1 MPADT
6 YYNIAIGR
14 LQGQF
19 EVLASLDAKA
29 ATAIGFAAAVVP
41 IVGAFLSTTTLP
53 GIAIVFYTGALAAYL
68 WLLLATYT
76 AYSAQTWSQGPD
88 LDALLEVSKKA
99 SNEDEVRAWAAEEL
113 TKAHSA
119 NQAAADLKRKN
130 VNDAL
135 KALGLVGLLLT
146 VAAIAT
152 ILHHT

>member
-6 YYNIAIGR
+6 FYNVAMSR

-19 EVLASLDAKA
+19 GVLASLDAKA

-53 GIAIVFYTGALAAYL
+53 TIAIVFYAGALAAYL
-68 WLLLATYT
+68 WLLLTTYN
-76 AYSAQTWSQGPD
+76 AYTAQTWSQGPD
-88 LDALLEVSKKA
+88 LEALLEVSKNA
-99 SNEDEVRAWAAEEL
+99 SSEDEARAWAAEEL
-113 TKAHSA
+113 AKAYKA
-119 NQAAADLKRKN
+119 NEQAADQKRKN